1 MTQNARC
8 LYGLTILWAMTAWSC
23 SGLSTQESEDN
34 AYVFEPA
41 SCGATFDGPALKSHV
56 TEADEDYLARLE
68 ALEIGS
74 LPETYNL
81 SSLYEM
87 DLSLIA
93 YMLDLS
99 QVETLKRDDLAALGD
114 IGRAVLLALGRSAT
128 PTQVDLRELRRGL
141 YHFYYCYRGLPAD
154 LDSFKALFGDYTLWP
169 WFMLEDS
176 YPKIYPRRI
185 RRNPELGIYIAETIR
200 DGVVH
205 ETEVIM
211 QGYRDDGM
219 LEFLAYM
226 PNGNISSR
234 GEFRAGAEF
243 SVGTSPYTCMA
254 CHYNSEQLTYDVVF
268 PLMSRD

>member
-1 MTQNARC
+1 MFN
-8 LYGLTILWAMTAWSC
+8 LKLEHL
-23 SGLSTQESEDN
+23 ESELFPNFIDN
-34 AYVFEPA
+34 GGREIPA
-41 SCGATFDGPALKSHV
+41 GGIYGAHLNGGPISIVDTTDTGIV
-56 TEADEDYLARLE
+56 TVA
-68 ALEIGS
+68 G
-74 LPETYNL
+74 
-81 SSLYEM
+81 
-87 DLSLIA
+87 
-93 YMLDLS
+93 S
-99 QVETLKRDDLAALGD
+99 QVETLKRDELLALGD
-114 IGRAVLLALGRSAT
+114 IGRAVLLALGNSAV
-128 PTQVDLRELRRGL
+128 PTQVDFRELRRGL

-154 LDSFKALFGDYTLWP
+154 LDSFKELFGDYTLWP

-176 YPKIYPRRI
+176 YPKIYPRRM

-205 ETEVIM
+205 ETEVIL
-211 QGYRDDGM
+211 QGYRADGM

-268 PLMSRD
+268 PQMSRD